1 MLKLRSLIILAWS
14 LLAPAFAYAQAP
26 APVVWIQTSLG
37 DIAVELD
44 QEKAP
49 ITVANF
55 LRYVGE
61 KHFDGTVVYRVEPG
75 FVLQLGSY
83 DAAGNRRPS
92 PHDAIALEAN
102 NGLRNLRGAI
112 SMARN
117 DEPAS
122 ATTEF
127 FINLADNPALDPL
140 PTDTANRTGY
150 AVFGRVISGIE
161 IVDKIAAVPVGG
173 NGPFP
178 GKGPLTPV
186 TINRIA
192 AASQP

>member
-1 MLKLRSLIILAWS
+1 MFTLRSPFILAFS
-14 LLAPAFAYAQAP
+14 ILVPAFAQAQMP
-26 APVVWIQTSLG
+26 APVIWIQTSLG
-37 DIAVELD
+37 DIAVELN

-61 KHFDGTVVYRVEPG
+61 KHFDGTVIYRVEHG

-102 NGLRNLRGAI
+102 NGLKNLCGSI

-140 PTDTANRTGY
+140 PTDTENKTGY

-178 GKGPLTPV
+178 GKGPVTPI

-192 AASQP
+192 TASQP